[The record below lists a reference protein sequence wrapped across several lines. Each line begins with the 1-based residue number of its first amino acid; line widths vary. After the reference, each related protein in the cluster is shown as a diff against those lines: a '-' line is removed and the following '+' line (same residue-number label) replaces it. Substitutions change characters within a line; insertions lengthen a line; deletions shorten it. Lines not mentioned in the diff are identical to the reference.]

1 MPKSSKTGAFGH
13 ISTASTSTYCTSG
26 PYSIHWIDTQH
37 CTVRSTAIDP
47 EVQAKIDGLFTSID
61 TDQSGSLELA
71 ELKIFFQ
78 VDGANLPRV
87 LELMDADQN
96 GIITKTEW
104 QSFFV
109 QLHGRGLLDGSLK
122 LLTET
127 RQQVQSQAILAA
139 DAQRRFTDGDW
150 VY

>member
-1 MPKSSKTGAFGH
+1 LRAISRRVIDSHLALHPLSTTFAIVTGGG
-13 ISTASTSTYCTSG
+13 AS
-26 PYSIHWIDTQH
+26 
-37 CTVRSTAIDP
+37 IDP

-61 TDQSGSLELA
+61 TDQSGSFELA
-71 ELKIFFQ
+71 ELKSFFQ

-122 LLTET
+122 LLT
-127 RQQVQSQAILAA
+127 S
-139 DAQRRFTDGDW
+139 
-150 VY
+150 

>member
-1 MPKSSKTGAFGH
+1 MSS
-13 ISTASTSTYCTSG
+13 
-26 PYSIHWIDTQH
+26 
-37 CTVRSTAIDP
+37 IDP

-61 TDQSGSLELA
+61 TDQSGSFELA
-71 ELKIFFQ
+71 ELKSFFQ

-139 DAQRRFTDGDW
+139 DAQRKFLEGDW
-150 VY
+150 AY

>member
-1 MPKSSKTGAFGH
+1 MSS
-13 ISTASTSTYCTSG
+13 
-26 PYSIHWIDTQH
+26 
-37 CTVRSTAIDP
+37 IDP

-61 TDQSGSLELA
+61 TDQSGSLEHA
-71 ELKIFFQ
+71 ELKSFFQ